1 MILTV
6 KEDSDFEDSLMNK
19 LDDYSFM
26 QNKTDDVDKIK
37 YYWAYN
43 MPCAIMVNGGQ
54 KFWFSHLKSVY
65 EVLYKDILINTRT
78 TMSAGFKEVI
88 ELLDIDKMEKAEDR
102 QFFVTVLNH
111 YLKDSEEISSKV
123 LPHIC
128 KLVSK
133 FPDSDK
139 TDLLDNL
146 IRTKIESIKSM
157 KNGRDNMVTM
167 LEQLFEMF

>member
-1 MILTV
+1 MKMVLAV
-6 KEDSDFEDSLMNK
+6 KDGSESEDSMMNK

-26 QNKTDDVDKIK
+26 QNKNDDVDKVK

-54 KFWFSHLKSVY
+54 KFWFSHLKNIY
-65 EVLYKDILINTRT
+65 ELLYKNILINTRT

-88 ELLDIDKMEKAEDR
+88 ELLEIEKMDKPEDR

-111 YLKDSEEISSKV
+111 YLKDTDDISSKV
-123 LPHIC
+123 LPTIC

-133 FPDSDK
+133 FPDEEK
-139 TDLLDNL
+139 TELLDNL
-146 IRTKIESIKSM
+146 IRTKIESINEM
-157 KNGRDNMVTM
+157 KNGRDNMIAM
-167 LEQLFEMF
+167 LE